1 MSLKKLFSRKKK
13 KEEEDD
19 ADNPFSKPTAKH
31 KEIDEASFSYY
42 VKEKY
47 GSFDRNME
55 KRFGAL
61 SAKKIHV
68 RFLRQTKRIL
78 GAFYFF
84 LFLMLGFVSLSAGP
98 FSLFFFGAAFLM
110 LDYLWK
116 SRRVSWE
123 KKKE

>member
-1 MSLKKLFSRKKK
+1 MPLKEFFLRKKK
-13 KEEEDD
+13 KEEEDP
-19 ADNPFSKPTAKH
+19 DNPFNKPTV
-31 KEIDEASFSYY
+31 KEKMEDKASFGYY
-42 VKEKY
+42 VKEQY

-61 SAKKIHV
+61 AGKKIHV